1 MSSIFSVKLPDI
13 GEGVVEGQV
22 IEWLKKVGDTVGQD
36 EAVVV
41 VMTDK
46 ATVELPSPHEGV
58 LAKQCYHAGE
68 IAKVGESIYEISV
81 GSTVLVEQ
89 EILAT
94 PHTRHLA
101 DELGV
106 KLESLHG
113 SGKEGRITDEDVGKA
128 AHVKDPEKAQEQRVP
143 MIGVRY
149 LVAEKMSEAKARIP
163 DYSYFDSLDATRL
176 IQLRNKIKSDAEKE
190 GIKVSYMPFIL
201 RALSMTICRF
211 PLLNSSVDFEKK
223 EIIMHAQHDMGIAV
237 SQEAGLIIAVLKNV
251 EKMGMQ
257 EVVRSYDA
265 LMKKVQKG
273 ELSREE
279 RIRSTITVSNF
290 GPLGGKWATP
300 IINYPESAILGIA
313 KIRKEPVVRGEEV
326 VIRDQMNL
334 SWTFDH
340 RVIDGELAAKVS
352 NYFIHLLENPM
363 ELYRR

>member
-1 MSSIFSVKLPDI
+1 MGNFSVKLPDI

-22 IEWLKKVGDTVGQD
+22 IEWLKKVGEPVGQD

-46 ATVELPSPHEGV
+46 ATVELPSPHQGV

-68 IAKVGESIYEISV
+68 IAKVGEPIYEISLTD
-81 GSTVLVEQ
+81 SKIAFKE

-106 KLESLHG
+106 KIETLQG
-113 SGKEGRITDEDVGKA
+113 SGKEGRITDEDVEKA
-128 AHVKDPEKAQEQRVP
+128 AHIRKPENGQEERLP
-143 MIGVRY
+143 IIGVRY
-149 LVAEKMSEAKARIP
+149 AVAEKMSESKTRIP

-176 IQLRNKIKSDAEKE
+176 IQLRNKIKAEAEKE
-190 GIKVSYMPFIL
+190 NIKVSYMPFIL
-201 RALSMTICRF
+201 RALSMTMLKF

-223 EIIMHAQHDMGIAV
+223 EIILHAQHDVGIAV
-237 SQEAGLIIAVLKNV
+237 NQEEGLIIAVLRNV

-279 RIRSTITVSNF
+279 RVHSTITVSNF

-313 KIRKEPVVRGEEV
+313 KIRKEPVVRGEEI
-326 VIRDQMNL
+326 VIRDLMNL

-363 ELYRR
+363 ELLV